1 MTEIIFGL
9 THDVYKIYYLIV
21 TLHTIITQLYQE
33 AGNLDCKSYSSLH
46 GLGLPPK
53 RGKKVKY
60 YDKGPLKGCQR
71 KYHKILNNWR

>member
-9 THDVYKIYYLIV
+9 THDVYKIHYLIV

-33 AGNLDCKSYSSLH
+33 AGNLDCKSCSSLH

-71 KYHKILNNWR
+71 KYHKILNN